1 MTKFKMIKISEKA
14 HKELQRLSDKR
25 KAEGSTIRLQFDVAS
40 ELIVK
45 AAKKECK

>member
-14 HKELQRLSDKR
+14 HEELQRLSDKR
-25 KAEGSTIRLQFDVAS
+25 KAEGNPIRLQFDVAS